1 MAAHPDPA
9 MTSLRPS
16 YTPRWLH
23 RLWIAFVV
31 LNIFA
36 WSFLAFYEGQR
47 VYAQEAS
54 HLRLLSASL
63 ARMTVLTFD
72 GLRDS
77 LTLMAWEIAQ
87 GRKHGVLDQ
96 HVQANAILQT
106 EPMLGYLAV
115 VSATGRVVTAAGH
128 GAWFPQGPIAAR
140 LRREV
145 GICLAQK
152 TFYIGSPISGTVPKS
167 WAVPLC
173 HPVPAVDGGGAILAL
188 LPLEDGIFPSWKGL
202 PLPPHTALFLLRD
215 DGYLE
220 SRFPSPTLTAFDQR
234 QAGIAAR
241 YLQAH
246 PGLSSGIYTGISKAV
261 GEWRMGAV
269 QRVAGYPLVAGASIP
284 RATLWALWTRGMLE
298 PTAGIAFLLFFSF
311 LGYRFLLREAKD
323 REFAQ
328 QQARQE
334 IWEAKEQAEVTLA
347 SIGDAV
353 ITTDASGRVTGLNPV
368 AESMLGYRL
377 PEVQG
382 RDLEEIFPI
391 LSEQTR
397 APVPN
402 PVRRVLQEGRVVG
415 LANHTILVSRDGR
428 EYAIEDSAAPI
439 RRANGEILGVILVF
453 HDVTEKRGLMADL
466 AHQATHDVL
475 TGLPNRTLFMDRLGQ
490 FRSQSHRH
498 EERLLAVGIL
508 DLDGFKQVN
517 DRLGHDHGDQL
528 LQEVARRMCDT
539 LRVGDTVGRMGG
551 DEFGIL
557 LPDVTDL
564 EQVEGI
570 SRRLLEALR
579 LPVTIMENT
588 AVISGSLGWTV
599 YPQDEG
605 NPQTLLRHADLAL
618 YAAKDGGRNRYAF
631 FAGSMDEQQRQEM
644 EMYAMTESAL
654 AERRLILF
662 YQPVV
667 ELHNGV
673 IGVEALIRMEHP
685 ERGIL
690 PPAAFAS
697 SLDHPRLARRIGC
710 LVLDQALG
718 QGAIWHRQGLTLR
731 IAVNISARHLLD
743 DAFLTDLQEALARH
757 PDIPHEALE
766 VEVTESAP
774 MLDFHR
780 ARETLLACNRLGVRV
795 ALDDFGTGNA
805 SLTYLQK
812 LPAQTIKV
820 DQSFVRDII
829 NDPRDFAIVA
839 GVVTTARMLGL
850 EVIAEGVETVEHAQL
865 LTTLECQALQGYAI
879 AKPMP
884 AIAFADWMKAYEPL
898 VKKDDSTNHLPPHFR
913 EDITSGG
920 FFTAH
925 YLRIRQFLSAL
936 LRKAEFPA
944 HVFEPGAESHCHL
957 GVWLQRFKQKAQIPA
972 AIHTHHHRLH
982 ALARTA
988 KAQFDAGD
996 IAAARQTGVQ
1006 LAEENQ
1012 ALMQAL
1018 CQWGEDRK
1026 QAASPPIPTDY

>member
-9 MTSLRPS
+9 VTSLKPFS
-16 YTPRWLH
+16 TPRWLW
-23 RLWIAFVV
+23 RLWIVFV
-31 LNIFA
+31 LLSALA
-36 WSFLAFYEGQR
+36 WGFLAFYNGQR
-47 VYAQEAS
+47 TYAQEAT

-63 ARMTVLTFD
+63 ARMTALTLG

-77 LTLMAWEIAQ
+77 FALIAQEIAH
-87 GRKHGVLDQ
+87 GREHGAPNQ
-96 HVQANAILQT
+96 PMQPNAILQT
-106 EPMLGYLAV
+106 QPTLGYLAV
-115 VSATGRVVTAAGH
+115 VSASGRIVAAAGR
-128 GAWFPQGPIAAR
+128 GDWLPQDPSAAR
-140 LRREV
+140 LHREI
-145 GICLAQK
+145 GICLEQK
-152 TFYIGSPISGTVPKS
+152 AFHVGLPISGAVPKS

-173 HPVPAVDGGGAILAL
+173 HPVPAAAGGGAILAL

-202 PLPPHTALFLLRD
+202 PLPSHTALFLLRD

-220 SRFPSPTLTAFDQR
+220 SRFPSPTLTALDQR
-234 QAGIAAR
+234 QSGIAAQ

-246 PGLSSGIYTGISKAV
+246 SGLSSGTYTGISKAV
-261 GEWRMGAV
+261 GEWRMGSMA
-269 QRVAGYPLVAGASIP
+269 RVAGYSLVAGASIP
-284 RATLWALWTRGMLE
+284 RATLFALWSHSMWE

-311 LGYRFLLREAKD
+311 FGYRFLLGEAKE

-334 IWEAKEQAEVTLA
+334 VWEAKERAEVTLA

-353 ITTDASGRVTGLNPV
+353 ITTDVLGRVMGINPV
-368 AESMLGYRL
+368 AESLLGYRL
-377 PEVQG
+377 SEAEG

-391 LSEQTR
+391 LNEQTR

-415 LANHTILVSRDGR
+415 LANHTVLVSRDGR
-428 EYAIEDSAAPI
+428 VYAIEDSAAPI
-439 RRANGEILGVILVF
+439 RYLNGEILGVILVF
-453 HDVTEKRGLMADL
+453 RDVTEKRRLMTDL

-475 TGLPNRTLFMDRLGQ
+475 TGLPNRTLFMDRMDQ
-490 FRSQSHRH
+490 FRSQSRRH
-498 EERLLAVGIL
+498 ERLLAVGIL

-517 DRLGHDHGDQL
+517 DRLGHDYGDRL
-528 LQEVARRMCDT
+528 LQEMARRMLDT
-539 LRVGDTVGRMGG
+539 LRSEDTVSRMGG

-557 LPDVTDL
+557 LSDVTEL
-564 EQVEGI
+564 EQIEGI
-570 SRRLLEALR
+570 SQRLLEALR

-588 AVISGSLGWTV
+588 AIISGSLGWTV
-599 YPQDEG
+599 YPADEG

-618 YAAKDGGRNRYAF
+618 YAAKDGGRNRYTF

-644 EMYAMTESAL
+644 EVYAMTESAL

-710 LVLDQALG
+710 LVLDLALA

-731 IAVNISARHLLD
+731 IAVNISTRHLLD
-743 DAFLTDLQEALARH
+743 DAFLTDLQEALARY
-757 PDIPHEALE
+757 PDMPHEALE
-766 VEVTESAP
+766 VEVTEGAP
-774 MLDFHR
+774 MLDFRR
-780 ARETLLACNRLGVRV
+780 ARETLLACNQLGVRV
-795 ALDDFGTGNA
+795 AMDDFGTGSA

-850 EVIAEGVETVEHAQL
+850 EVVAEGVETIEHAHL
-865 LTTLECQALQGYAI
+865 LTTLECHVLQGYAI

-884 AIAFADWMKAYEPL
+884 ASAFSGWLNGYKPL
-898 VKKDDSTNHLPPHFR
+898 VKKDNDTSPPFLNFQ

-925 YLRIRQFLSAL
+925 NLRIRQFLAAL
-936 LRKAEFPA
+936 GGTAEFPA
-944 HVFEPGAESHCHL
+944 HVFEPGAESYCHL
-957 GVWLQRFKQKAQIPA
+957 GVWLQHIKLKVQIPA
-972 AIHTHHHRLH
+972 SIHAHHHRLH

-988 KAQFDAGD
+988 KAQFDAGNMD
-996 IAAARQTGVQ
+996 AARQTGVQ
-1006 LAEENQ
+1006 LAQENE

-1018 CQWGEDRK
+1018 SQWGDHK
-1026 QAASPPIPTDY
+1026 QPSSPLMPTDR

>member
-1 MAAHPDPA
+1 MATHPDPA
-9 MTSLRPS
+9 MTFLKPFS
-16 YTPRWLH
+16 TPRWLR
-23 RLWIAFVV
+23 RLWIVFVLLSV
-31 LNIFA
+31 LA
-36 WSFLAFYEGQR
+36 WGFLAFYNGQR
-47 VYAQEAS
+47 TYAQEAT

-63 ARMTVLTFD
+63 ARMTALTLG

-77 LTLMAWEIAQ
+77 FALIAQEIAH
-87 GRKHGVLDQ
+87 GREHGAPNQ
-96 HVQANAILQT
+96 PMQPNAILQT
-106 EPMLGYLAV
+106 QPTLGYLAV
-115 VSATGRVVTAAGH
+115 VSASGRIVAAAGR
-128 GAWFPQGPIAAR
+128 GDWLPQGPSAAR

-269 QRVAGYPLVAGASIP
+269 QRVAGYPLVAGASTP

-311 LGYRFLLREAKD
+311 FGYRFLLREAKD

-391 LSEQTR
+391 RNEQTR
-397 APVPN
+397 APASN

-710 LVLDQALG
+710 LVLDLALA

-731 IAVNISARHLLD
+731 IAVNISTRHLLD
-743 DAFLTDLQEALARH
+743 DAFLSDLQEALARY
-757 PDIPHEALE
+757 PDMPHKALE

-774 MLDFHR
+774 MLDFRR
-780 ARETLLACNRLGVRV
+780 ARETLLACNQLGVRV
-795 ALDDFGTGNA
+795 ALDDFGTGSA

-850 EVIAEGVETVEHAQL
+850 EVIAEGVETIEHARL
-865 LTTLECQALQGYAI
+865 LTTLECHSLQGYAI

-884 AIAFADWMKAYEPL
+884 ASAFGGWLNDYKSL
-898 VKKDDSTNHLPPHFR
+898 VKEGNHTSLPFHDFW
-913 EDITSGG
+913 EDVTSGG

-925 YLRIRQFLSAL
+925 NLRIRQFLAAL
-936 LRKAEFPA
+936 GGKAEFPA
-944 HVFEPGAESHCHL
+944 CVFEPGAESHCHL
-957 GVWLQRFKQKAQIPA
+957 GVWLQHYKQKVQIPA
-972 AIHTHHHRLH
+972 SIHTHHHRLH

-988 KAQFDAGD
+988 KAQFDAGNMD
-996 IAAARQTGVQ
+996 AARQTGVQ
-1006 LAEENQ
+1006 LAQENE

-1018 CQWGEDRK
+1018 SQWEDRK
-1026 QAASPPIPTDY
+1026 QPSSPPMPTDR